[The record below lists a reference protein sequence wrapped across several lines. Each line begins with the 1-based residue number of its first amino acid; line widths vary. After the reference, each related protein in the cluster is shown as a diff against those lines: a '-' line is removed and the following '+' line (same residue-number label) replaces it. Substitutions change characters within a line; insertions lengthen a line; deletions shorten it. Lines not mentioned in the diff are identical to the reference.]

1 MLNLLVAN
9 NNIHY
14 AKSLINYILL
24 QHQSIKLVNICTN
37 GMEVLEIL
45 SKVTVD
51 VLILDLKMPYLN
63 ESQVLNKIL
72 EKNLPIVPY
81 ILIISDVPELL
92 KKTNNNLIFSYSTN
106 KLSSMEIISDNIG
119 KIIQEIELKRNS
131 PKVKEKI
138 FKELK
143 KLRFNFKHIGST
155 YIMEAILIICNSYN
169 INLIDNLEQYVY
181 KKIAQKH
188 AKSIKNIKS
197 NIYKATDTMYLECE
211 QSYINSYFNF
221 SYNNKPT
228 PKMIINTILTK
239 IISSTDFM

>member
-92 KKTNNNLIFSYSTN
+92 KKN
-106 KLSSMEIISDNIG
+106 K
-119 KIIQEIELKRNS
+119 
-131 PKVKEKI
+131 
-138 FKELK
+138 
-143 KLRFNFKHIGST
+143 
-155 YIMEAILIICNSYN
+155 
-169 INLIDNLEQYVY
+169 
-181 KKIAQKH
+181 
-188 AKSIKNIKS
+188 
-197 NIYKATDTMYLECE
+197 
-211 QSYINSYFNF
+211 
-221 SYNNKPT
+221 
-228 PKMIINTILTK
+228 
-239 IISSTDFM
+239 